1 MNVKDLS
8 NRVVLVTGA
17 GSGIGRATA
26 LLAGRRGANVVICDV
41 DEVGMT
47 ETEKVVRGLG
57 REVLAQTVDVSDR
70 GAMDAFADNVHA
82 RFEAVDLLV
91 NNAGVGVLAGFLDTR
106 PDDWD
111 RQIAVN
117 IKGVVHGCERFIP
130 PMIERGTGGH
140 VVNVASAAGYVASPW
155 MTAYS
160 TTKFAIF
167 GVTEALRMELRP
179 HKIGV
184 TAVCPGFIDTPIT
197 RTSIARGS
205 DADHRAERLRKF
217 HERRGYTPE
226 RVATQ
231 TLRAVGR
238 NRAVAPIAP
247 EAHVMYALNRI
258 TPPAARWLSARMAAS
273 FR

>member
-231 TLRAVGR
+231 TLRGGPQSSGR
-238 NRAVAPIAP
+238 
-247 EAHVMYALNRI
+247 
-258 TPPAARWLSARMAAS
+258 TDSA
-273 FR
+273 

>member
-1 MNVKDLS
+1 VNTKNLQ
-8 NRVVLVTGA
+8 NQVVLVTGA

-26 LLAGRRGANVVICDV
+26 LLAAQRGATLVICDV
-41 DEVGMT
+41 DEVGLT

-70 GAMDAFADNVHA
+70 GAMGEFAEAVHT
-82 RFEAVDLLV
+82 RFAAVDLLV
-91 NNAGVGVLAGFLDTR
+91 NNAGIGVLAGFLDTE

-140 VVNVASAAGYVASPW
+140 VVNLASAAGYVAAPW

-160 TTKFAIF
+160 STKFAVF
-167 GVTEALRMELRP
+167 GITEALRMELRP
-179 HKIGV
+179 HHIGV
-184 TAVCPGFIDTPIT
+184 TAACPGFINTPIT
-197 RTSIARGS
+197 STSIVRGP
-205 DADHRAERLRKF
+205 DADERGARLRRF
-217 HERRGYTPE
+217 HERRGYKPE

-231 TLRAVGR
+231 ILRAVGR
-238 NRAVAPIAP
+238 NRAVAPIAA
-247 EAHVMYALNRI
+247 ESHVMYALNRVA
-258 TPPAARWLSARMAAS
+258 PPAARWLSARTAAS
-273 FR
+273 FH